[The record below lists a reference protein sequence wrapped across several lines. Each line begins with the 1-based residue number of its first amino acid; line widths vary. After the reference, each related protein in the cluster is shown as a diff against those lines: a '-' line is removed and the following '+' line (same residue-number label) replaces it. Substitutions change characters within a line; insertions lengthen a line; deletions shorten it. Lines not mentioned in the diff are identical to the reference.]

1 MSWAERPG
9 TRRMVVTHRDPDG
22 LGEGARGAIEKKWS
36 RWREADTPGFVPR
49 HLEHTDWQEMF
60 DKLAG

>member
-1 MSWAERPG
+1 
-9 TRRMVVTHRDPDG
+9 MVVTHRDPDG